1 MFSGSLSN
9 ASWNRASAFVVS
21 PRSRD
26 SLPSRNNWLTIDGEG
41 EVTAAAGGT
50 VGCATAGAGEYAE
63 AGEAAGGRAI
73 VFATAC
79 GETRFARARP
89 T

>member
-1 MFSGSLSN
+1 
-9 ASWNRASAFVVS
+9 VS
-21 PRSRD
+21 PRSRN
-26 SLPSRNNWLTIDGEG
+26 SLPSRNNWSTIDGAG
-41 EVTAAAGGT
+41 EVPAAAGGI
-50 VGCATAGAGEYAE
+50 VGCATTGAGEYTE

-73 VFATAC
+73 VFAIAC